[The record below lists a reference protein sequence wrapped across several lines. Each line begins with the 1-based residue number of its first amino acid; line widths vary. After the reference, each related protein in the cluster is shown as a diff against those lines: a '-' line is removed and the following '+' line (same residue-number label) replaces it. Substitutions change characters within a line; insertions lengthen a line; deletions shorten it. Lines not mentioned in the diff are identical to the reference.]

1 MAKFLR
7 RVTVV
12 GSGDDA
18 GAYTLLKSK
27 KRGKKKTTRWLR
39 PTERVVR
46 QYMKAERKC
55 WTDAVRRHGKARKK
69 KKDKWLTDGLGNSL
83 KSMDKG
89 SKVLGKI

>member
-12 GSGDDA
+12 GTEDSG

-27 KRGKKKTTRWLR
+27 KRGKKKSTRWLR

-55 WTDAVRRHGKARKK
+55 WGDALQRHGKARRK
-69 KKDKWLTDGLGNSL
+69 KKDKWLTNGLGNSL
-83 KSMDKG
+83 RSVDKG
-89 SKVLGKI
+89 CKVFRKL